1 MRGCLKGLG
10 EGAGERKRGEQMQ
23 EKKRPSGDCGVH
35 RPAHLWRRTTEGS
48 ALESRPG
55 RTHLWYCVCRNWN
68 SSLMRSRVS
77 GYVSLSDWGGPDA
90 AAAAAA
96 AAATTEAEEPGGGC
110 KGA

>member
-1 MRGCLKGLG
+1 MIVVYTDPPTSGGGPL
-10 EGAGERKRGEQMQ
+10 RKMGN
-23 EKKRPSGDCGVH
+23 
-35 RPAHLWRRTTEGS
+35 
-48 ALESRPG
+48 ALELHPG

-77 GYVSLSDWGGPDA
+77 GYVSFSDWGGPDA

-110 KGA
+110 RGA